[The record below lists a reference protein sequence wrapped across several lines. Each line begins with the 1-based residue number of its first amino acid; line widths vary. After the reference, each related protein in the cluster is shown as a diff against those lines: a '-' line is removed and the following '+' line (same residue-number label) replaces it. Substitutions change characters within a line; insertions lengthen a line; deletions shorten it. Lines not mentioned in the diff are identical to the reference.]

1 MKEIKPVKIITL
13 LGIIWFFTLLAIW
26 RFDNK
31 IQLDD
36 NNDNIL
42 IDERQSYED
51 ALKKLVLTTGMKNNN
66 SLFGVKC
73 EYCKEYCYL
82 VQRHPTLTYS

>member
-31 IQLDD
+31 
-36 NNDNIL
+36 NHFNDTGNEL
-42 IDERQSYED
+42 IDERQAYED
-51 ALKKLVLTTGMKNNN
+51 ALNKFELMRTRKNNN
-66 SLFGVKC
+66 SNFGVRC
-73 EYCKEYCYL
+73 EYC
-82 VQRHPTLTYS
+82 T